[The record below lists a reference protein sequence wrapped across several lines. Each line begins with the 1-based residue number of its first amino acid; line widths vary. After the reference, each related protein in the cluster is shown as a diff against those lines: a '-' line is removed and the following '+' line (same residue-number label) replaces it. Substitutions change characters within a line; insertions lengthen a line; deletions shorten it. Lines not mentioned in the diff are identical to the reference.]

1 MSEKVAET
9 MEDII
14 NPVRITYKGVEEYVL
29 DFSRESAVFAQERG
43 FDPDDL
49 KRKPTVFI
57 PDLFWYALRKNH
69 RNIARNQADKLREK
83 LFPNGLTTELIVRLI
98 ELYNQ
103 AALLK
108 LIDTDEEPGKNG
120 DTVVEF

>member
-1 MSEKVAET
+1 MSEKLAKT
-9 MEDII
+9 AEDIVTPI
-14 NPVRITYKGVEEYVL
+14 RITYKGIEEYIL
-29 DFSRESAVFAQERG
+29 DFSRETVVFAQERG

-49 KRKPTVFI
+49 KRKPTIFI
-57 PDLFWYALRKNH
+57 PELFWYALRKNH
-69 RNIARNQADKLREK
+69 RNIALNQADKLREK
-83 LFPNGLTTELIVRLI
+83 LFPNGIPTDVIVRMI

-108 LIDTDEEPGKNG
+108 LIDTDEEPEKNG

>member
-29 DFSRESAVFAQERG
+29 DFSRESAIFAQERG

-83 LFPNGLTTELIVRLI
+83 LFPNGMTSELIVRLI

-108 LIDTDEEPGKNG
+108 LIDTEEDSGKNG

>member
-1 MSEKVAET
+1 MSEKLAKT
-9 MEDII
+9 AEDIVAPI
-14 NPVRITYKGVEEYVL
+14 RITYKGIEEYIL
-29 DFSRESAVFAQERG
+29 DFSRETVIFAQERG

-49 KRKPTVFI
+49 KRKPTIFI
-57 PDLFWYALRKNH
+57 PELFWYALRKNH
-69 RNIARNQADKLREK
+69 RNIALNQADKLREK
-83 LFPNGLTTELIVRLI
+83 LFPNGIPTNVIVRMI

-108 LIDTDEEPGKNG
+108 LIDTDEEPEKNG

>member
-9 MEDII
+9 LEEII
-14 NPVRITYKGVEEYVL
+14 SPVHIVYKGVEEYTL
-29 DFSRESAVFAQERG
+29 DFSRETAVFAQERG

-49 KRKPTVFI
+49 KKKPTVFI
-57 PDLFWYALRKNH
+57 PELFWYALRMHH

-108 LIDTDEEPGKNG
+108 LIDTEDGPEKNG